1 MLHAIPGIPAHAG
14 GPSRSVPGLCRALS
28 EVGLETWLLSFY
40 TEDVLEDPRNVNFI
54 TGPGFRYSSALR
66 TSQEALKS
74 VNPHIVHV
82 HGLWTPANHAMI
94 VQARMR
100 RIPVV
105 ISIRGMLDP
114 WALKQ
119 KRGKK
124 LLAMLLY
131 QWRDIRTASLLHA
144 TARQEY
150 ENIRKQRFRQPVAVI
165 PNGVEVPADLALARH
180 GTAQPADRLRTAL
193 FLARLHPGKGLLDLA
208 EAWARVR
215 PQGWRMRVVGPDNH
229 GHQAEVTARLRALG
243 LEQEWVFEGSVDD
256 TGKWQYYQQAD
267 LFILPSHSENF
278 GISIA
283 EALYAGV
290 PVITTRGTPWS
301 ELQGNSER
309 SKVPEC
315 GRSKVFETSGTE
327 RVMAGIH
334 SYGSCDLCAR
344 AAGNPVNTTPKLS
357 NFRTSR
363 CGWWTDI
370 GAQPLANALREA
382 TKLTDAE
389 RCTMGHE
396 GRSLIESKYRWNAI
410 AGQMKEAYSWL
421 LNSKSPSPAFLRARN

>member
-256 TGKWQYYQQAD
+256 TGKWQYYQKAD

-283 EALYAGV
+283 EALAAGL
-290 PVITTRGTPWS
+290 PVITTKGTPWS
-301 ELQGNSER
+301 ELQGNSAL
-309 SKVPEC
+309 P
-315 GRSKVFETSGTE
+315 
-327 RVMAGIH
+327 H
-334 SYGSCDLCAR
+334 SR
-344 AAGNPVNTTPKLS
+344 TPALS
-357 NFRTSR
+357 NARTSL
-363 CGWWTDI
+363 CGWWIDI
-370 GAQPLANALREA
+370 GVEPLTQALREA
-382 TKLTDAE
+382 IALTDDD
-389 RCTMGHE
+389 RRKIGNN
-396 GRSLIESKYRWNAI
+396 GRSLMESRYRWHAI
-410 AGQMKEAYSWL
+410 ACQMGEAYNWL
-421 LNSKSPSPAFLRARN
+421 LSREHPTPSFVYAAEE